1 MKLTVK
7 DVTSYTEE
15 QIKNFKLP
23 QRIAAQDK
31 LENENRHTAVL
42 LIDAVNQGNVK
53 VVEALLAVHAIHVE
67 QCSMSYEMQ
76 HFRDWLSTL
85 LVK

>member
-1 MKLTVK
+1 MQLTVEY
-7 DVTSYTEE
+7 VTGYTEE

-23 QRIAAQDK
+23 ERIAAQDK
-31 LENENRHTAVL
+31 LTAQNAHIAVL
-42 LIDAVNQGNVK
+42 LIDAVNQNNFRVK
-53 VVEALLAVHAIHVE
+53 DALLTIYAIQTE
-67 QCSMSYEMQ
+67 QGDMSYEMQ

>member
-1 MKLTVK
+1 MQLTVEY
-7 DVTSYTEE
+7 VTGYTEE

-23 QRIAAQDK
+23 ERIAAQDK
-31 LENENRHTAVL
+31 LTAQNAHIAVL
-42 LIDAVNQGNVK
+42 LIDAVNQNNFRVK
-53 VVEALLAVHAIHVE
+53 DALLTIYAIQTE
-67 QCSMSYEMQ
+67 QGNMSYEMQ

>member
-1 MKLTVK
+1 MLLTVK
-7 DVTSYTEE
+7 DVTGYTEE

-23 QRIAAQDK
+23 ERIAVQDK
-31 LENENRHTAVL
+31 LTAENAHTAVL
-42 LIDAVNQGNVK
+42 LIDAVNQGNIK
-53 VVEALLAVHAIHVE
+53 VAEALLAVHAIHAE
-67 QCSMSYEMQ
+67 QSDMSYEMQ

>member
-1 MKLTVK
+1 MQLTVEY
-7 DVTSYTEE
+7 VTGYTEE

-23 QRIAAQDK
+23 ERIAAQDK
-31 LENENRHTAVL
+31 LTAQSEHTAVL
-42 LIDAVNQGNVK
+42 LIDAVTQGNFRVK
-53 VVEALLAVHAIHVE
+53 NALLAVHAIHAE
-67 QCSMSYEMQ
+67 QGDMSYEMQ